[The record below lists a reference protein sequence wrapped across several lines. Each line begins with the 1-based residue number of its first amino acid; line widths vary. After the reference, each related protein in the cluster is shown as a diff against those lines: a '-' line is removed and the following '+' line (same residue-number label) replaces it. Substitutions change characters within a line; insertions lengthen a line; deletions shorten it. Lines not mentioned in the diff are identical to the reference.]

1 MNRGFCFGLL
11 GSSLLLSVV
20 SQVTIAVGQN
30 GLNIITTV
38 VNAKACFTR
47 ETQHGPLVFCRGGF
61 AGDGGPADKAQLSM
75 PWGIA
80 LDKSGNLFIA
90 DNGNSRIRRV
100 DATTTNISTVVGDI
114 FCKSGGCQSGFAGGG
129 GPAIKA
135 KLHNM
140 FGGIAV
146 DSDGN
151 LFLCDSVN
159 NRVRRVDHA
168 SGTITTV
175 AGSGVRGFSGDGG
188 RATSAELSDPTGVS
202 VDASGNLF
210 IADNRNRRVR
220 RVDSTTGI
228 ITTVAGG
235 GKSCRFRG
243 RATLPAPECP
253 ALEAGLSDVSA
264 VLIDESGDLYIAESQ
279 YSEVRRVDHATGVI
293 AWVAGGVCPPP
304 PLGGSCGAGFEGD
317 GGPARDAR
325 LRAPQGLAIDGS
337 GNLFIADTG
346 NGRIRRVNRATG
358 TIDTVAGSGGRDFG
372 RDGIPATKASLNTPC
387 GVAIDAE
394 GNLLIAETAGNSIRK
409 VSLTSE

>member
-1 MNRGFCFGLL
+1 MNSHFCFGLL
-11 GSSLLLSVV
+11 GSSLLLLFV

-30 GLNIITTV
+30 NLNTITTV
-38 VNAKACFTR
+38 VNANACFTR
-47 ETQHGPLVFCRGGF
+47 ETQQGPLVFCRAGF

-100 DATTTNISTVVGDI
+100 DATTANITTVAGDTV
-114 FCKSGGCQSGFAGGG
+114 CKSGACQSGFSGDG
-129 GPAIKA
+129 GPATKA
-135 KLHNM
+135 RLHNM
-140 FGGIAV
+140 FGGITV

-151 LFLCDSVN
+151 LFICDSVN

-175 AGSGVRGFSGDGG
+175 AGNGIRGFSGDGG

-210 IADNRNRRVR
+210 IADNGNRRVR

-253 ALEAGLSDVSA
+253 AVDAGLSDVAA
-264 VLIDESGDLYIAESQ
+264 VLVNASGDLYIAESH

-293 AWVAGGVCPPP
+293 AWVAGGICPPP
-304 PLGGSCGAGFEGD
+304 PLGGSCGTGFEGD

-325 LRAPQGLAIDGS
+325 LRAPASLAIDAS
-337 GNLFIADTG
+337 GNLFIADMG
-346 NGRIRRVNRATG
+346 NGRIRRVDRATG
-358 TIDTVAGSGGRDFG
+358 TIVTVAGSGGRDFG
-372 RDGIPATKASLNTPC
+372 RDGIPATKASLNSPC
-387 GVAIDAE
+387 GIAIDAD

-409 VSLTSE
+409 VALTSK